1 MTVVI
6 VDHGAGN
13 LRSLRAGLERAGARA
28 VVSGEPER
36 VAGAARLVLPG
47 VGSAAAAIA
56 RMRRTGLA
64 EAVEHAA
71 LGGAH
76 LLGVC
81 LGMQLL
87 FEHSEEGG
95 CDCLG
100 LLAGGV
106 RRIGWSRRLPHMG
119 WNEVTPAAVAHP
131 LTAALPAVCY
141 FAHSFAAEPA
151 APADVLATTELDGR
165 DLPSLAGRGRVV
177 GAQFH
182 PEKSG
187 PEGLRL
193 LTAWLAWSDDA
204 A

>member
-13 LRSLRAGLERAGARA
+13 LRSLRAGLERAGESA
-28 VVSGEPER
+28 VVSADPR
-36 VAGAARLVLPG
+36 QVAGAARLVLPG
-47 VGSAAAAIA
+47 VGSAAAAIV

-64 EAVEHAA
+64 GAVVEAVA
-71 LGGAH
+71 GGAH
-76 LLGVC
+76 LLGIC

-87 FEHSEEGG
+87 FERSEEGG
-95 CDCLG
+95 GDCLG
-100 LLAGGV
+100 LLDGDV

-119 WNEVTPAAVAHP
+119 WNDVSPVRAHP
-131 LTAALPAVCY
+131 LTTPLPAVCY
-141 FAHSFAAEPA
+141 FAHSFAAAPA
-151 APADVLATTELDGR
+151 VPADVLATTDLDGR
-165 DLPSLAGRGRVV
+165 ELPSLVGRRRVV

-187 PEGLRL
+187 PAGGRL
-193 LTAWLAWSDDA
+193 LAAWLEWSGGA